1 MSGLLTGHQAEH
13 LNLNTEY
20 SMQDDRSNSGR
31 VAGIDFGTV
40 RIGIAITDVE
50 RKIAS
55 PYENY
60 SRRDQAADEKYFQEL
75 VKQEEIVLLVV
86 GLPVHMS
93 GDESQK
99 SREARQFGDWLSA
112 STGLP
117 VEYVDERYT
126 TRHAEQLLHRAQLTA
141 KQRRRRRDMLAAQMI
156 LTTFIESNR

>member
-1 MSGLLTGHQAEH
+1 MSDLLSGHQAEH

-20 SMQDDRSNSGR
+20 SMQKDLSNSGR

-86 GLPVHMS
+86 GLPLHMS

-99 SREARQFGDWLSA
+99 SRVARQFGDWLSTT
-112 STGLP
+112 TGLP
-117 VEYVDERYT
+117 KARP
-126 TRHAEQLLHRAQLTA
+126 RQA
-141 KQRRRRRDMLAAQMI
+141 RRMAPL
-156 LTTFIESNR
+156 